1 MARTIQSPG
10 VEINEIDLSL
20 RPVLPA
26 GTTILI
32 PGYAKQGPINEVL
45 RVNSLSEFEQV
56 YGMPSTPAERYFYHT
71 TKAAFNSNGNIA
83 VARLPYGPGSG
94 EGTDDE
100 NYTALVYPAVGYQK
114 DTETV
119 SEFVGTSV
127 ASITI
132 LSGGAGFSTATNVSV
147 SGNTTD
153 GTGLTIDTSATV
165 LAGDAVSSITV
176 LNGGNGFSYMY
187 NEALSAHALG
197 NGDTLIEI
205 GETGGTNVTPAVGQ
219 VTFSTTVSCLD
230 ANAGSAKDHDL
241 VTGDALTWVAAN
253 GTDNAAVSGSVTY
266 YVRKLSTTT
275 FSIHPTSDDAFA
287 NTNVVNY
294 PSNGSPTSAQK
305 YSVNH
310 NVATLTTLE
319 APSADG
325 GYLLGKPQLV
335 KMNKTQYDNLIDHL
349 RTDNAGTSAESNSA
363 WNPQGSFDPDT
374 NDFTAGT
381 IFTAEVNSLK
391 DAGLI
396 VINKAQ
402 STNNNNYE
410 GSYVGLMD
418 NTNLNPATQFDCVQ
432 GVNGVNSSNNLI
444 SLPTTRLNFTL
455 SGDSSS
461 VGTIS
466 ETMEKLPDFDISSD
480 AYDDTLTLGLFK
492 LRNSVFSQD
501 VAKLDFILKEAHVG
515 SLDKTRKVQDR
526 NGGVARSFFM
536 GNVGEGSN
544 DLHVLVNH
552 YIAVESDGTWLGT
565 DGEPERKVRVVSNR
579 LLNDETDIFR
589 KLKTTLS
596 NNIGDQLNGLGSY
609 ETPNPGDKTVGAVG
623 TKLSRL
629 FGSLENL
636 DTIPLD
642 ITCEAGLG
650 TIFATSYDKAGSS
663 QTNSFDDTH
672 VLDLGTSSDAMNN
685 GFYQLKDN
693 MALASAKTIRD
704 NYNAVL
710 NEFKTFA
717 ETKRKDHMFIAD
729 PLRQIFIQGDNK
741 LILDDKKNTFNK
753 NVYWPLRHLYQSHS
767 TSYGAVYANWGKVFD
782 PGADKQIWVPMSGF
796 IAATMAN
803 VDSNFQPWYAPAG
816 FARGRVMGVNDIAV
830 TPKQKSRDLL
840 YTMGINPITLFPNE
854 GLVIFGQKTLYKLP
868 SAFDRINVRR
878 LFLNL
883 ERATRNTI
891 KFFLFEPNTDLTRS
905 SVVDNLTP
913 IFENAKATQGLYD
926 YLIVCDERNNTPDRI
941 DQNEMHVDIYIKPVR
956 AAEYI
961 LVNFYATKT
970 GQDFSE
976 IIG

>member
-56 YGMPSTPAERYFYHT
+56 YGLPSTPAERYFYHT
-71 TKAAFNSNGNIA
+71 TKAAFNSNGNIT
-83 VARLPYGPGSG
+83 VARLPYGPGTG
-94 EGTDDE
+94 EGVDDE
-100 NYTALVYPAVGYQK
+100 NYTALVYPAVGYNK
-114 DTETV
+114 NTSVV

-132 LSGGAGFSTATNVSV
+132 LSGGEGFSTAANVALD
-147 SGNTTD
+147 GNVTD

-165 LAGDAVSSITV
+165 LAGDKVSSVTV
-176 LNGGNGFSYMY
+176 LNGGTGFSYLY
-187 NEALSAHALG
+187 NESLSASAWG
-197 NGDTLIEI
+197 NGDTLVHLN
-205 GETGGTNVTPAVGQ
+205 ETGGSGIEPAIGR

-230 ANAGSAKDHDL
+230 GNAGNVKDHDL

-253 GTDNAAVSGSVTY
+253 GTDNAAASGSATY
-266 YVRKLSTTT
+266 YVRKLSSST
-275 FSIHPTSDDAFA
+275 FSIHSTSDGAFA
-287 NTNVVNY
+287 NTGAVNY

-305 YSVNH
+305 YSVTH
-310 NVATLTTLE
+310 NVATMTTLD
-319 APSADG
+319 ATTANG

-335 KMNKTQYDNLIDHL
+335 KMNKTQYNNLVDHL

-363 WNPQGSFDPDT
+363 WNPHGTFDTGT
-374 NDFTAGT
+374 NDFVAG
-381 IFTAEVNSLK
+381 IQFTADVNSLK

-396 VINKAQ
+396 VINKSQ
-402 STNNNNYE
+402 TTNNNNYE
-410 GSYVGLMD
+410 GMYVGLMD
-418 NTNLNPATQFDCVQ
+418 NTNLNPATNFDGIQ

-461 VGTIS
+461 VGTVS
-466 ETMEKLPDFDISSD
+466 ETMEKLPDFDISNDSYSD
-480 AYDDTLTLGLFK
+480 TITLGLFK

-501 VAKLDFILKEAHVG
+501 VAKLDFILREAHVG
-515 SLDKTRKVQDR
+515 SLDKTRKIQDR
-526 NGGVARSFFM
+526 NGGAAKSFFM
-536 GNVGEGSN
+536 GNVGEASS

-552 YIAVESDGTWLGT
+552 FIAVESSGTWLGT
-565 DGEPERKVRVVSNR
+565 DGKPEKHVRVITNR
-579 LLNDETDIFR
+579 LLNDEQDIFR
-589 KLKTTLS
+589 KLKTMLTD
-596 NNIGDQLNGLGSY
+596 NIGDQLNGLGSY
-609 ETPNPGDKTVGAVG
+609 ETPNPGDKTVGAVS

-636 DTIPLD
+636 DTLPLD

-650 TIFATSYDKAGSS
+650 TIFATSYNKAGSS

-693 MALASAKTIRD
+693 MELASAKLIRD
-704 NYNAVL
+704 NYNSVL
-710 NEFKTFA
+710 NEFKAFA

-729 PLRQIFIQGDNK
+729 PLRQIFVQGDNK

-767 TSYGAVYANWGKVFD
+767 TSYGATYANWGKVFD

-816 FARGRVMGVNDIAV
+816 FARGRLVGVNDVAV

-840 YTMGINPITLFPNE
+840 YTMGINPIALFPNE
-854 GLVIFGQKTLYKLP
+854 GLVVFGQKTLYKLP

-883 ERATRNTI
+883 ERAVRNTV
-891 KFFLFEPNTDLTRS
+891 KFYIFEPNTDLTRS
-905 SVVDNLTP
+905 NIVDNLSP

-941 DQNEMHVDIYIKPVR
+941 DQNELHVDIYIKPVR

-976 IIG
+976 IVG